1 LSRKKAGEK
10 SLCKTP
16 PKNAIFSTG
25 ELDENK
31 PPMIPLPVLFKK
43 FLKIGA
49 TAYGGPAIAGEIKRG
64 IVKESRWISEPEF
77 LQGMAFCQML
87 PGATWVMLS
96 TYIGYKLRGIWG
108 AFFCAIAFVLPAF
121 ALIVILS
128 LFYFRWGDL
137 WLIQSLFKGLGAIV
151 VGLVLNAFIGFSRS
165 ILHGWK
171 VLLIAVLSFTGFI
184 LRWNIVVVFLLAAG
198 LALLLR
204 VTKGGNRL
212 AQAAEAPRAPRNK
225 ADFLFLGGLAF
236 LIGLLF
242 FISYLFYDPL
252 FQLCLSLSK
261 VGALAFGGGFT
272 VIALIQYDVVEK
284 FRWVSTKEFLDGI
297 AMGQVTPG
305 PVMIT
310 ATFLGYKLAGFW
322 GAFMATI
329 AGFSPPF
336 FIITLLMPYYDRL
349 KRMPAVQTIEQGILG
364 SFIGMLGLVLVD
376 FGRAAFVDIP
386 SVIFAAGAF
395 MALLK
400 KVDLVYVLTGGAA
413 LSVLIFGVFP
423 IR

>member
-1 LSRKKAGEK
+1 METSQ
-10 SLCKTP
+10 S
-16 PKNAIFSTG
+16 
-25 ELDENK
+25 
-31 PPMIPLPVLFKK
+31 MIPLSLLLKR

-49 TAYGGPAIAGEIKRG
+49 TAYGGPAIAGEIKRV

-96 TYIGYKLRGIWG
+96 TYIGYTLRGIWG
-108 AFFCAIAFVLPAF
+108 AFICAAAFVLPAF
-121 ALIVILS
+121 TLILILS
-128 LFYFRWGDL
+128 FLYFRWGDL
-137 WLIQSLFKGLGAIV
+137 WLIQSLFKGLGPV
-151 VGLVLNAFIGFSRS
+151 VVALVLNAFITFGRS
-165 ILHGWK
+165 ILRGWK
-171 VLLIAVLSFTGFI
+171 VMLIAILSFAGFI
-184 LRWNIVVVFLLAAG
+184 LRWNIVLVFFLAAG

-204 VTKGGNRL
+204 GTKGENKL
-212 AQAAEAPRAPRNK
+212 IQDSEAPRAPRNK
-225 ADFLFLGGLAF
+225 ADFQFLGGLAF
-236 LIGLLF
+236 LIALLF
-242 FISYLFYDPL
+242 FISHLFHDPL
-252 FQLCLSLSK
+252 FQLCLSISK

-284 FRWVSTKEFLDGI
+284 FRWVTTKEFLDGI

-329 AGFSPPF
+329 ASFSPPF

-349 KRMPAVQTIEQGILG
+349 KRMPTIQTMEQGILG

-395 MALLK
+395 IALLK
-400 KVDLVYVLTGGAA
+400 KVDLAYILLIGAG
-413 LSVLIFGVFP
+413 LSILIFGVFSVS
-423 IR
+423 

>member
-1 LSRKKAGEK
+1 METSQ
-10 SLCKTP
+10 S
-16 PKNAIFSTG
+16 
-25 ELDENK
+25 
-31 PPMIPLPVLFKK
+31 MIPLSLLLKR

-49 TAYGGPAIAGEIKRG
+49 TAYGGPAIAGEIKRV

-96 TYIGYKLRGIWG
+96 TYIGYTLRGIWG
-108 AFFCAIAFVLPAF
+108 AFICAAAFVLPAF
-121 ALIVILS
+121 TLILILS
-128 LFYFRWGDL
+128 FLYFRWGDL
-137 WLIQSLFKGLGAIV
+137 WLIQSLFKGLGPV
-151 VGLVLNAFIGFSRS
+151 VVALVLNAFITFGRS
-165 ILHGWK
+165 ILRGWK
-171 VLLIAVLSFTGFI
+171 VMLIAILSFAGFI
-184 LRWNIVVVFLLAAG
+184 LRWNIVLVFFLAAG

-204 VTKGGNRL
+204 GTKGENKL
-212 AQAAEAPRAPRNK
+212 IQDSEAPRAPRNK
-225 ADFLFLGGLAF
+225 ADFQFLGGLAF
-236 LIGLLF
+236 LIALLF
-242 FISYLFYDPL
+242 FISYLFHDPL
-252 FQLCLSLSK
+252 FQLCLSISK

-284 FRWVSTKEFLDGI
+284 FRWVTTKEFLDGI

-349 KRMPAVQTIEQGILG
+349 KRMPTIQTMEQGILG

-395 MALLK
+395 IALLK
-400 KVDLVYVLTGGAA
+400 KVDLVYILLIGAG
-413 LSVLIFGVFP
+413 LSILIFGVFSVS
-423 IR
+423 

>member
-1 LSRKKAGEK
+1 METSQ
-10 SLCKTP
+10 S
-16 PKNAIFSTG
+16 
-25 ELDENK
+25 
-31 PPMIPLPVLFKK
+31 MIPLSLLLKR

-49 TAYGGPAIAGEIKRG
+49 TAYGGPAIAGEIKRV

-96 TYIGYKLRGIWG
+96 TYIGYTLRGIWG
-108 AFFCAIAFVLPAF
+108 AFICAAAFVLPAF
-121 ALIVILS
+121 TLILILS
-128 LFYFRWGDL
+128 FLYFRWGDL
-137 WLIQSLFKGLGAIV
+137 WLIQSLFKGLGPV
-151 VGLVLNAFIGFSRS
+151 VVALVLNAFITFGRS
-165 ILHGWK
+165 ILRGWK
-171 VLLIAVLSFTGFI
+171 VMLIAILSFAGFI
-184 LRWNIVVVFLLAAG
+184 LRWNIVLVFFLAAG

-204 VTKGGNRL
+204 GTKGENKL
-212 AQAAEAPRAPRNK
+212 IQDSEAPRAPRNK
-225 ADFLFLGGLAF
+225 ADFQFLGGLAF
-236 LIGLLF
+236 LIALLF
-242 FISYLFYDPL
+242 FISYLFHDPL

-284 FRWVSTKEFLDGI
+284 FRWVTTKEFLDGI

-349 KRMPAVQTIEQGILG
+349 KRMPTIQTMEQGILG

-395 MALLK
+395 IALLK
-400 KVDLVYVLTGGAA
+400 KVDLAYILLIGAG
-413 LSVLIFGVFP
+413 LSILIFGVFSVS
-423 IR
+423 

>member
-1 LSRKKAGEK
+1 METSQ
-10 SLCKTP
+10 S
-16 PKNAIFSTG
+16 
-25 ELDENK
+25 
-31 PPMIPLPVLFKK
+31 MIPLSLLLKR

-49 TAYGGPAIAGEIKRG
+49 TAYGGPAIAGEIKRV

-96 TYIGYKLRGIWG
+96 TYIGYTLRGIWG
-108 AFFCAIAFVLPAF
+108 AFICAAAFVLPAF
-121 ALIVILS
+121 TLILILS
-128 LFYFRWGDL
+128 FLYFRWGDL
-137 WLIQSLFKGLGAIV
+137 WLIQSLFKGLGPV
-151 VGLVLNAFIGFSRS
+151 VVALVLNAFITFGRS
-165 ILHGWK
+165 ILRGWK
-171 VLLIAVLSFTGFI
+171 VMLIAILSFAGFI
-184 LRWNIVVVFLLAAG
+184 LRWNIVLVFFLAAG

-204 VTKGGNRL
+204 GTKGENKL
-212 AQAAEAPRAPRNK
+212 IQDSEAPRAPRNK
-225 ADFLFLGGLAF
+225 ADFQFLGGLAF
-236 LIGLLF
+236 LIALLF
-242 FISYLFYDPL
+242 FISYLFHDPL

-284 FRWVSTKEFLDGI
+284 FRWVTTKEFLDGI

-349 KRMPAVQTIEQGILG
+349 KRMPTIQTMEQGILG

-395 MALLK
+395 IALLK
-400 KVDLVYVLTGGAA
+400 KVDLAYILLIGAG
-413 LSVLIFGVFP
+413 LSILIFGVFSLS
-423 IR
+423 